1 VESRLEPPATDSP
14 EFYAGLCR
22 ALAASDVG
30 AFERLFRH
38 LHGPLLRYAA
48 SLTDPDEADDVVQD
62 AFVRIWN
69 NRARLDPGR
78 SLRALLYQTVRN
90 LAFNRG
96 RDRRLHDEK
105 HAAMAAFAPE
115 PDAPDAVADGA
126 RLDALLGRWI
136 DALPPRQREALA
148 LSRFDGLSHDEIA
161 EAMSVSPRTVNNHLV
176 AALKT
181 LRDHVH
187 RYDPSLLVG

>member
-1 VESRLEPPATDSP
+1 VESRSEPPATDSP
-14 EFYAGLCR
+14 AFYAGLCR
-22 ALAASDVG
+22 ALAASDAE

-48 SLTDPDEADDVVQD
+48 TLTDPDDADDVVQD
-62 AFVRIWN
+62 AFVRVWN
-69 NRARLDPGR
+69 NRQRLDPNR
-78 SLRALLYQTVRN
+78 SLRALLYQIVRN

-105 HAAMAAFAPE
+105 HAQMSNLVSP

-136 DALPPRQREALA
+136 AALPPRQREALA

-161 EAMSVSPRTVNNHLV
+161 TAMGVSPRTVNNHLV

-181 LRDHVH
+181 LRDHIH
-187 RYDPSLLVG
+187 RYDPTLLVG

>member
-1 VESRLEPPATDSP
+1 MESRPEPPATDSP

-22 ALAASDVG
+22 ALAASDMG
-30 AFERLFRH
+30 AFEQLFRH
-38 LHGPLLRYAA
+38 LHAPLLRYAA
-48 SLTDPDEADDVVQD
+48 SLTDPDTADDVVQD

-69 NRARLDPGR
+69 ARERLDPNR

-90 LAFNRG
+90 LAFNRS

-105 HAAMAAFAPE
+105 HAEMSVAIE
-115 PDAPDAVADGA
+115 PPPTPDAVADGA

-136 DALPPRQREALA
+136 EMLPPRQREALT

-161 EAMSVSPRTVNNHLV
+161 AAMDVSPRTVNNHLV

-181 LRDHVH
+181 IRGHLN
-187 RYDPSLLVG
+187 RYDSSLLAG